1 MWVSGMPRCPEQ
13 DKLARMLTPL
23 ETALIALLLVVLMFG
38 MGATLTVARFRDVL
52 SHPKAFL
59 IGTAS
64 QFGFMPL
71 LAYLLAK
78 GLALP
83 DEAALGLVVMGT
95 CPGGTTSNLFA
106 HLARAD
112 VALSISM
119 TAASKLLGVVMMPIC
134 LYLYARPFSGAEM
147 PIPYGDIVK
156 TLVVL
161 LLPVALAMYIRSKQG
176 EGFARVAEK
185 VGSISGLTLLVAIA
199 GITVLRN
206 AHLFKTISASM
217 YLAAITLGACG
228 MLFGALVSRA
238 FGLPTAARRTVS
250 FETGV
255 QNSPLCFAILALA
268 FPSQG
273 AELPLLRLPLLYSL
287 FVLIE
292 ASLATL
298 AYRALDARTGS
309 PTAASA
315 LAE

>member
-1 MWVSGMPRCPEQ
+1 
-13 DKLARMLTPL
+13 MLTPL

-38 MGATLTVARFRDVL
+38 MGATLTVSRFREVL
-52 SHPKAFL
+52 AHPRAFL

-71 LAYLLAK
+71 LAFALAK
-78 GLALP
+78 ALELP

-119 TAASKLLGVVMMPIC
+119 TAASKLLGVVMMPLC
-134 LYLYARPFSGAEM
+134 LYLYARPFTSAAM

-161 LLPVALAMYIRSKQG
+161 LAPVALAMYLRTRLG
-176 EGFARVAEK
+176 EGFARIAEK
-185 VGSISGLTLLVAIA
+185 VGSMSGLTLLAAIA
-199 GITVLRN
+199 SITVLRN
-206 AHLFKTISASM
+206 AHLFATISAPM
-217 YLAAITLGACG
+217 YVAAIALGASG
-228 MLFGALVSRA
+228 MLFGALVSRL

-255 QNSPLCFAILALA
+255 QNSPLCFALLALS
-268 FPSQG
+268 FPNQG
-273 AELPLLRLPLLYSL
+273 GELSILRLPLLYSL

-298 AYRALDARTGS
+298 LYRTLDARSGS
-309 PTAASA
+309 EVAEGSAASGSR
-315 LAE
+315 

>member
-1 MWVSGMPRCPEQ
+1 
-13 DKLARMLTPL
+13 MLTPL

-38 MGATLTVARFRDVL
+38 MGATLTVERFREVL
-52 SHPKAFL
+52 AHPKAFL

-71 LAYLLAK
+71 LAFALAK
-78 GLALP
+78 GLELP
-83 DEAALGLVVMGT
+83 NEAALGLVVMGT

-119 TAASKLLGVVMMPIC
+119 TATSKLLGVVMMPLC
-134 LYLYARPFSGAEM
+134 LYLYARPFSGADM

-161 LLPVALAMYIRSKQG
+161 LVPVALAMYLRKRRG

-185 VGSISGLTLLVAIA
+185 VGSFSGLTLLVAIA
-199 GITVLRN
+199 GITALRN
-206 AHLFKTISASM
+206 AHLFATISASM
-217 YLAAITLGACG
+217 YLAAITLGASG

-238 FGLPTAARRTVS
+238 FGLSTSARRTVS

-273 AELPLLRLPLLYSL
+273 ELSILRLPLLYSL

-292 ASLATL
+292 ASLATAL
-298 AYRALDARTGS
+298 YRVLDAREGAT
-309 PTAASA
+309 ASA
-315 LAE
+315 SSAAPG

>member
-1 MWVSGMPRCPEQ
+1 
-13 DKLARMLTPL
+13 MLTPL
-23 ETALIALLLVVLMFG
+23 ETALIALMLVVLMFG
-38 MGATLTVARFRDVL
+38 MGATLTIERFREVL
-52 SHPKAFL
+52 ARPRAFV
-59 IGTAS
+59 IGTVS

-78 GLALP
+78 GLDLP
-83 DEAALGLVVMGT
+83 NEAALGLVVMGM

-119 TAASKLLGVVMMPIC
+119 TAASKLLGVLMMPLC
-134 LYLYARPFSGAEM
+134 LVLYARPFTSAAM
-147 PIPYGDIVK
+147 PIPYADIVK

-161 LLPVALAMYIRSKQG
+161 LAPVALAMYLRTRLG
-176 EGFARVAEK
+176 ERFARGAEK
-185 VGSISGLTLLVAIA
+185 VGSIAGLTLLASIA
-199 GITVLRN
+199 GITTLRN
-206 AHLFKTISASM
+206 AHVFATISASM
-217 YLAAITLGACG
+217 YTAAITLGASG

-238 FGLPTAARRTVS
+238 FGLPTAERRTVS

-255 QNSPLCFAILALA
+255 QNSPLCFAILALS

-273 AELPLLRLPLLYSL
+273 ELSILRLPLLYSL

-298 AYRALDARTGS
+298 LYRTLDARSGAPAGS
-309 PTAASA
+309 GDSTVRA
-315 LAE
+315 

>member
-1 MWVSGMPRCPEQ
+1 
-13 DKLARMLTPL
+13 MLTTL
-23 ETALIALLLVVLMFG
+23 ETALIALMLVVLMFG
-38 MGATLTVARFRDVL
+38 MGATLTLARFREVL
-52 SHPKAFL
+52 ARPRAFL

-78 GLALP
+78 GLDLP

-119 TAASKLLGVVMMPIC
+119 TAASKLLGVVMMPLC
-134 LYLYARPFSGAEM
+134 LYLYARPFSSAAM

-161 LLPVALAMYIRSKQG
+161 LAPVALAMYLRTRFG
-176 EGFARVAEK
+176 ERFARVAEK
-185 VGSISGLTLLVAIA
+185 VGSIAGLSLLATVA
-199 GITVLRN
+199 GITALRN
-206 AHLFKTISASM
+206 AHVFATISAPM
-217 YLAAITLGACG
+217 YTAAITLGASG

-238 FGLPTAARRTVS
+238 FGLPTAERRTVS

-255 QNSPLCFAILALA
+255 QNSPLCFTILALS

-273 AELPLLRLPLLYSL
+273 ELTILRLPLLYSL

-292 ASLATL
+292 ASLATTL
-298 AYRALDARTGS
+298 YRLLDARSVAPANGEGV
-309 PTAASA
+309 ARA
-315 LAE
+315 

>member
-1 MWVSGMPRCPEQ
+1 
-13 DKLARMLTPL
+13 MLTPL

-38 MGATLTVARFRDVL
+38 MGATLTVGRFREVL
-52 SHPKAFL
+52 AQPKAFL

-64 QFGFMPL
+64 QFGVMPV
-71 LAYLLAK
+71 LAFALAK
-78 GLALP
+78 GLELP
-83 DEAALGLVVMGT
+83 DEAALGLVVMGS

-106 HLARAD
+106 HLSRAD

-119 TAASKLLGVVMMPIC
+119 TAASKLLGVVMMPLC

-147 PIPYGDIVK
+147 PIPYADIVK

-161 LLPVALAMYIRSKQG
+161 LVPVGLAMYLRTRWG
-176 EGFARVAEK
+176 ERFARGAEK

-199 GITVLRN
+199 GITTLRN
-206 AHLFKTISASM
+206 AHLFATISAPM
-217 YLAAITLGACG
+217 YLAAITLGAAG

-238 FGLPTAARRTVS
+238 FGLPRAARRTVS

-273 AELPLLRLPLLYSL
+273 ELSLLRLPLLYSL
-287 FVLIE
+287 FVLME
-292 ASLATL
+292 ASLATTV
-298 AYRALDARTGS
+298 YRVLDARS
-309 PTAASA
+309 EAPARAPSAAA
-315 LAE
+315 G